1 MSQLQSRDRKLP
13 APPGRLRRPGVGGMV
28 IALIVALIVVHAIS
42 VGAVVSPSYLIS
54 GLGRTGDFLGSAF
67 PPDLDRVDAI
77 AWSMFETFEMAL
89 LGTALGV
96 LLSVPLAVLA
106 ARNTSPHFLVYGM
119 SRGLIAFLRSV
130 PDLVW
135 GLVFVVTVGLGPEAG
150 VLAIAV
156 DTVGF
161 CGRFFADRIEDVDN
175 DLVESLTATGA
186 SRTAILASAV
196 VPTLAPAFVGISMF
210 ALEMATRSSVVLGV
224 VGAGGIGLELTTAM
238 QLLRYDEALTIIL
251 FIFVVVLGVERL
263 AAAVRRK
270 LGVQD
275 TVAF

>member
-1 MSQLQSRDRKLP
+1 
-13 APPGRLRRPGVGGMV
+13 MV
-28 IALIVALIVVHAIS
+28 ITLIVALIVVHAIS

-106 ARNTSPHFLVYGM
+106 ARNTSPHFLVYGT

-156 DTVGF
+156 DTAGF